1 MWNAGS
7 AKTLASGPAE
17 SPWGFF
23 AVAHLV
29 CNLFFMQTSALI
41 IFVITYIGIIFTR
54 LPKVNIDRPS
64 AAFFGAVAMVLFGVL
79 SFDQAIAAID
89 FDTIALL
96 LGMMIIIVTLQL
108 DGFFSLIASKTIA
121 FAKNP
126 WRLLIVITLFS
137 GVASAFLVNDAVVLL
152 FTPVIIMICRAS
164 GLNPLPFL
172 IAEILAAN
180 AGSVMAITGNPQ
192 NMLIGVN
199 SGIGYAEFLWRMAP
213 IAILSLLL
221 IVWVLRWFYPSM
233 FRNKT
238 PIVYNG
244 NGFEYNRASM
254 RFSVPVFLLVILLFF
269 AGHYLHLSI
278 PMTALIGGSL
288 ILLLGKIRPSRV
300 IEKVDWVLLLFF
312 ASLFIVVEGL
322 EQSGLLTR
330 FIDANLLSEDLGG
343 VGAIHALSLVM
354 TQIVSNVPFT
364 IVMLPFMKAADS
376 ELLWLSLASASTL
389 AGNATIIG
397 AIANLIV
404 IESADRFGVKIGFFE
419 FFKPGIIV
427 TLLSFVIS
435 FAVFYVYL
443 ILA

>member
-1 MWNAGS
+1 
-7 AKTLASGPAE
+7 
-17 SPWGFF
+17 
-23 AVAHLV
+23 
-29 CNLFFMQTSALI
+29 
-41 IFVITYIGIIFTR
+41 
-54 LPKVNIDRPS
+54 
-64 AAFFGAVAMVLFGVL
+64 
-79 SFDQAIAAID
+79 
-89 FDTIALL
+89 
-96 LGMMIIIVTLQL
+96 
-108 DGFFSLIASKTIA
+108 
-121 FAKNP
+121 
-126 WRLLIVITLFS
+126 
-137 GVASAFLVNDAVVLL
+137 
-152 FTPVIIMICRAS
+152 MICRAS